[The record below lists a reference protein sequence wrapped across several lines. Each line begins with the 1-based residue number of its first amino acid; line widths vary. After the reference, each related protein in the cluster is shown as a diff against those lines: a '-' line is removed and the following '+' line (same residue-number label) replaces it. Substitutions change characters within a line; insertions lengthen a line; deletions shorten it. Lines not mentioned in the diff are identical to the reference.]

1 MKTDRDRQRLT
12 CRWPLAGLLPLSLVL
27 AGFAVFAVFAVCTP
41 FAFHRSPFAVRRSP
55 LTVCSVQCAVCSVQC
70 AVCSVQCAVC
80 SVQCA
85 VCSVQCAVCS
95 SQFAVCRLPFV
106 LFRSLLVL
114 FRSPFAVRRLPFT
127 VGRVPCAVCR
137 VPCAMCRLPC
147 AVRSWLRPDFV
158 DDARAVKLR
167 TAQFGSRH
175 TGRCIA
181 YLLDFIYLELASV
194 SKYFAEALGR
204 VNLFTKFFDGVHSVN
219 VACTHDFE
227 FLDDVTRLWLCLQK
241 F

>member
-27 AGFAVFAVFAVCTP
+27 SPVLLCLP
-41 FAFHRSPFAVRRSP
+41 FLRCARLSPFTVRRSPFAAVQCCS
-55 LTVCSVQCAVCSVQC
+55 LCSVQCAVCSVQC

-95 SQFAVCRLPFV
+95 VQCSVQCAVCSGQWAVCSVQCAVCSSQFAVW
-106 LFRSLLVL
+106 
-114 FRSPFAVRRLPFT
+114 RLPFT

-137 VPCAMCRLPC
+137 LPCAVCRLPC

-158 DDARAVKLR
+158 DDASAVKLR
-167 TAQFGSRH
+167 TAKFGSRH

-181 YLLDFIYLELASV
+181 YLLEFIYLELASV
-194 SKYFAEALGR
+194 SEYFAEALGC
-204 VNLFTKFFDGVHSVN
+204 VNLFTKFVDGVHSVH
-219 VACTHDFE
+219 VACMYS
-227 FLDDVTRLWLCLQK
+227 
-241 F
+241 